1 MKALY
6 SGGIRAYPGIPNT
19 WDPDKRARAERALA
33 DVRAAD
39 PAWDGWQN
47 PDPRADIEYCWE
59 DICRM
64 AAAWRASGGDLQVSL
79 GPWDADTL
87 RRRLG
92 PVPMYEEG
100 MDASDRFLMHPLLKR
115 YGGRRYQRVTFD
127 TERQRPD
134 SAAHW
139 LAHLAEQGVER
150 GVLKAAQ
157 HKGGIWFLD
166 LDPDPDVM
174 TRRIQD
180 TLDWAVVRLDGTEKA
195 LLAQEWIPM
204 RHEYRLFV
212 VDGVPVTGAGCI
224 EEYTPLDHDPTRGEF
239 DARTRRVRNDPD
251 SPVEDRPDLAQDYR
265 LFAQRVCDGQG
276 TFVLD
281 LATHADTG
289 KTIVVELNALP
300 NSGLYA
306 SDVDALMR
314 ALITADDRGYSPV
327 TDPTAGATPINN
339 L

>member
-1 MKALY
+1 MTTLY

-33 DVRAAD
+33 DARAAD

-47 PDPRADIEYCWE
+47 QDPRADIEYCWE

-79 GPWDADTL
+79 RPWDADTL
-87 RRRLG
+87 RHRLG
-92 PVPMYEEG
+92 PVPTYEEG

-150 GVLKAAQ
+150 GVPKAAQ
-157 HKGGIWFLD
+157 TKGGIWFLD

-174 TRRIQD
+174 TRRIWD
-180 TLDWAVVRLDGTEKA
+180 ALDWAVVRLDGTEKA

-204 RHEYRLFV
+204 THEYRLFV

-224 EEYTPLDHDPTRGEF
+224 EEYTPLDHDSTQGAF
-239 DARTRRVRNDPD
+239 DTRTRYDRTGGGEVA
-251 SPVEDRPDLAQDYR
+251 SRPDLARKYVE
-265 LFAQRVCDGQG
+265 FAARVCHDQG

-281 LATHADTG
+281 LATRADTG

-314 ALITADDRGYSPV
+314 ALITADDRGYSLV